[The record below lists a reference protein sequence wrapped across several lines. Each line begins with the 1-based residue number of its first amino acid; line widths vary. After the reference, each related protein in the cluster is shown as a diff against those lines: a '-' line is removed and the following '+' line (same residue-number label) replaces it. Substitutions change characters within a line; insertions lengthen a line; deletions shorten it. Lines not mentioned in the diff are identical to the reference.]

1 MSKQI
6 NDASQSQKGFLYQY
20 VQTLWYKKTNETFVP
35 YIPLKNHYQ
44 GKHSKS

>member
-20 VQTLWYKKTNETFVP
+20 VQTLWCCFQMCEGESV
-35 YIPLKNHYQ
+35 YIRFI
-44 GKHSKS
+44 